1 MRFLPPFD
9 FLYANLAFYK
19 LVKVCHDDGSL
30 NIKQCER
37 RNRFF
42 RKRWR
47 PCASSSSGVQEEAIV
62 AFCSLED
69 MGVAGNKD
77 VDVHLTGYSA
87 EGVQVARRDTLVPMN
102 EANPD
107 R

>member
-1 MRFLPPFD
+1 
-9 FLYANLAFYK
+9 
-19 LVKVCHDDGSL
+19 
-30 NIKQCER
+30 
-37 RNRFF
+37 
-42 RKRWR
+42 
-47 PCASSSSGVQEEAIV
+47 
-62 AFCSLED
+62 
-69 MGVAGNKD
+69 MGVARNKD